1 MTYVIEFLNQNIPVR
16 DEKKRL
22 KKTLAT
28 IFSTVRD
35 QT

>member
-16 DEKKRL
+16 DEEI